1 METIVMTG
9 ATSFLGRNVLQKLLE
24 KGNEVYALVRPQSK
38 NLSLLSEHSKLHLIY
53 GSMENIADIK
63 ERIAQASS
71 FLHFAWDGS
80 GNQGRADHEIQMRN
94 IEYSL
99 KALELAHDLHCKK
112 FIFSGSQAEYGKKR
126 ERITEEMECSP
137 ISEYGIAKL
146 NFSREAEKYCN
157 NKEIKFI
164 HLRIFS
170 VYGCGDRE
178 NTLVDACVK
187 KFNSGGLM
195 KLGSCLQK
203 WNYLNIKDFAN
214 IVFHFLES
222 DVSGG
227 IYNVASEDTRILREF
242 VKEIYDLSNKSGMYE
257 FGKEADNPE
266 GSPELNV
273 DIQKMKNAIGYQEE
287 IDFKQGILE
296 IMQQMKKEG

>member
-1 METIVMTG
+1 MGTIVMTG

-24 KGNEVYALVRPQSK
+24 QGNEVYALVRPQSK
-38 NLSLLSEHSKLHLIY
+38 NLSLLPEHSKLHFIY
-53 GSMENIADIK
+53 GSMENVADIK
-63 ERIAQASS
+63 ENTARADS

-80 GNQGRADHEIQMRN
+80 GNQGRADHEMQTKN
-94 IEYSL
+94 VEYSL
-99 KALELAHDLHCKK
+99 KALELAHNLHCKK

-146 NFSREAEKYCN
+146 NFSREAEQYCK

-187 KFNSGGLM
+187 KFNFGGLM
-195 KLGSCLQK
+195 KLGPCLQK

-214 IVFHFLES
+214 IVYHFLES

-242 VKEIYDLSNKSGMYE
+242 VKEIYELSNKSGRYE

-266 GSPELNV
+266 GSPELNA
-273 DIQKMKNAIGYQEE
+273 DIQKMKNATGYQEE
-287 IDFKQGILE
+287 IDFRQGILE
-296 IMQQMKKEG
+296 IMEQMKKEG